1 MKKFFNLLKSAII
14 FLKDALVGVFSI
26 LKFLL
31 GKCWKLIL
39 IIFGALFGIKLA
51 KQAISKE
58 GMDRLTVKNSFRK

>member
-14 FLKDALVGVFSI
+14 YLKDALVGVFSI

-31 GKCWKLIL
+31 GKCWKIIL
-39 IIFGALFGIKLA
+39 IVFGALFGIKLA

-58 GMDRLTVKNSFRK
+58 E

>member
-1 MKKFFNLLKSAII
+1 MNKFFKLLKSAII

-51 KQAISKE
+51 K
-58 GMDRLTVKNSFRK
+58 

>member
-51 KQAISKE
+51 KQAISKHT
-58 GMDRLTVKNSFRK
+58 GDMSIDKNK

>member
-14 FLKDALVGVFSI
+14 FLKDALIGVFSI

-39 IIFGALFGIKLA
+39 IIFGAFFGIKLA
-51 KQAISKE
+51 KQVIIND
-58 GMDRLTVKNSFRK
+58 GMDRLIVENCFRK